1 MLDTWKYGE
10 YLMVV
15 VSDPAAIKRF
25 RNNKLYKQVGIYYQ
39 KRKVIK
45 LQFLVKNKKEIE
57 KLLKE
62 VK

>member
-1 MLDTWKYGE
+1 MDAWKYGD

-15 VSDPAAIKRF
+15 VSDPTTIKQF
-25 RNNKLYKQVGIYYQ
+25 KNNKLYQQVGVYYQ